1 MLVLAIPAVIAL
13 VTAALLAVLF
23 IGVVVGIRQAHPT
36 DLALA
41 GSTLLAA
48 IAARVLG
55 LYVRRREPVLLA
67 DPSDDLER
75 AAL

>member
-1 MLVLAIPAVIAL
+1 MLVLAILAIIVLA
-13 VTAALLAVLF
+13 TAALLVVLF
-23 IGVVVGIRQAHPT
+23 IAIVIGIRQAHPT

-41 GSTLLAA
+41 GPTFLAA

-55 LYVRRREPVLLA
+55 LYVRRREPESLA
-67 DPSDDLER
+67 DPSTDRDR